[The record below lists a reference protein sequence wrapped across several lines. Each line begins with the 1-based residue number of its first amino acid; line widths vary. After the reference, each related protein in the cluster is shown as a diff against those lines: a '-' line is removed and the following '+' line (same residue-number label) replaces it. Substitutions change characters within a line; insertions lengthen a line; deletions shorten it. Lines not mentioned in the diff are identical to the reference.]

1 MTFCVQN
8 IDIRPIDNAIEIVSN
23 ERSKLG
29 AYENILGTTTN
40 YLNNSME
47 NMQSSKS
54 RIADVDYATEILKYS
69 KNNILIQANHA
80 LIAQN
85 KQNTNNVISLLN

>member
-1 MTFCVQN
+1 
-8 IDIRPIDNAIEIVSN
+8 
-23 ERSKLG
+23 
-29 AYENILGTTTN
+29 
-40 YLNNSME
+40 
-47 NMQSSKS
+47 MQSSKS